1 MSRESL
7 GKGLDALFSSG
18 PESTD
23 RTTGIT
29 TLKIDSIIPNRY
41 QPRKFFDVEKLA
53 ELAESMKVN
62 GILQPVIVTKNADS
76 QYELVAGERRLEA
89 AKLADISE
97 IPVIIRSITP
107 QEQLQFAIIEN
118 IQREDLNAIEEA
130 KAYQQLS
137 EEFGLTHTQISEV
150 VGKERTTVSNLIR
163 LLKLDDKIQI
173 MIMEGKITSGHAR
186 AILQVP
192 PDNQQEFASLIYKKQ
207 MSVRM
212 AEEYARKL
220 VAKNG
225 VEKPKKT
232 LRSEDFTRIK
242 SWEKQLHNEYSC
254 RVNITKKNDKGRISF
269 FFNSQQEMEKILES
283 LKNSNE

>member
-7 GKGLDALFSSG
+7 GKGLEALFSSG

-41 QPRKFFDVEKLA
+41 QPRKFFDAVKLA
-53 ELAESMKVN
+53 ELAESIKTN

-130 KAYQQLS
+130 KAYQQLN
-137 EEFGLTHTQISEV
+137 EEFGLTHIQISEV

-163 LLKLDDKIQI
+163 LLKLDESVQI
-173 MIMEGKITSGHAR
+173 MIQEGKITSGHAR

-192 PDNQQEFASLIYKKQ
+192 ESNQQDFANLIFKKQ

-212 AEEYARKL
+212 AEEYARKIIEKKN
-220 VAKNG
+220 VDKPAKPRGGETSIHLKGLEN
-225 VEKPKKT
+225 K
-232 LRSEDFTRIK
+232 
-242 SWEKQLHNEYSC
+242 LHDSYSC
-254 RVNITKKNDKGRISF
+254 RVSITQKNDKGRISF
-269 FFNSQQEMEKILES
+269 FFNSHEEMNKILDS
-283 LKNSNE
+283 LKTK

>member
-29 TLKIDSIIPNRY
+29 TLQIDCIIPNRY
-41 QPRKFFDVEKLA
+41 QPRKFFDTAKLA
-53 ELAESMKVN
+53 ELAESIKAN

-130 KAYQQLS
+130 RAYQQLN
-137 EEFGLTHTQISEV
+137 EEFGLTHIQISEV

-163 LLKLDDKIQI
+163 LLKLDESIQN
-173 MIMEGKITSGHAR
+173 MIQEGKITSGHAR

-192 PDNQQEFASLIYKKQ
+192 ETSQQDFANLIFNKQ

-212 AEEYARKL
+212 AEEYARKII
-220 VAKNG
+220 
-225 VEKPKKT
+225 EKGNIDKPVKPR
-232 LRSEDFTRIK
+232 RSETNIHMK
-242 SWEKQLHNEYSC
+242 EWENKLHGDYDC
-254 RVNITKKNDKGRISF
+254 RVSITHKNNKGRISF
-269 FFNSQQEMEKILES
+269 FFNSQEEMDKILDS
-283 LKNSNE
+283 LKS

>member
-29 TLKIDSIIPNRY
+29 TLKIDCIIPNRY
-41 QPRKFFDVEKLA
+41 QPRKFFDAEKLA
-53 ELAESMKVN
+53 ELANSMKVN
-62 GILQPVIVTKNADS
+62 GILQPIIVTKNADS

-130 KAYQQLS
+130 TAYQQLS
-137 EEFGLTHTQISEV
+137 EEFGLTHIQISEV

-163 LLKLDDKIQI
+163 LLKLDEKVQNMIQ
-173 MIMEGKITSGHAR
+173 EGKITSGHAR

-192 PDNQQEFASLIYKKQ
+192 VDNQQDFANLIFKDQ

-212 AEEYARKL
+212 AEEYARKMINSDE
-220 VAKNG
+220 V
-225 VEKPKKT
+225 VKPKKAAHNVASVR
-232 LRSEDFTRIK
+232 LK
-242 SWEKQLHNEYSC
+242 GWEKQLHEDYSC
-254 RVNITKKNDKGRISF
+254 RVNITKKKDKGRISF
-269 FFNSQQEMEKILES
+269 FFNSEEEMEKILES
-283 LKNSNE
+283 LKIGNE

>member
-29 TLKIDSIIPNRY
+29 TLKIDCIVPNRY
-41 QPRKFFDVEKLA
+41 QPRKFFDAEKLA
-53 ELAESMKVN
+53 ELANSMKVN
-62 GILQPVIVTKNADS
+62 GILQPIIVTKNADS

-89 AKLADISE
+89 AKIADISE

-137 EEFGLTHTQISEV
+137 EEFGLTHIQISEV

-163 LLKLDDKIQI
+163 LLKLGEKIQI
-173 MIMEGKITSGHAR
+173 MIQEGKITSGHAR

-192 PDNQQEFASLIYKKQ
+192 VDNQQDFANLIFKNQ
-207 MSVRM
+207 MSVRV
-212 AEEYARKL
+212 AEEYARKMI
-220 VAKNG
+220 N
-225 VEKPKKT
+225 
-232 LRSEDFTRIK
+232 SDEDIK
-242 SWEKQLHNEYSC
+242 SKKAVRNVASVRLKGWEKQLHNDYSC
-254 RVNITKKNDKGRISF
+254 RVNITKKNDKGKISF
-269 FFNSQQEMEKILES
+269 FFNSKEEMEKILES
-283 LKNSNE
+283 LKIGNE

>member
-7 GKGLDALFSSG
+7 GKGLEALFSSG

-41 QPRKFFDVEKLA
+41 QPRKFFDAAKLA
-53 ELAESMKVN
+53 ELAESMKTN

-89 AKLADISE
+89 AKLADIPE

-130 KAYQQLS
+130 KAYQQLN
-137 EEFGLTHTQISEV
+137 EEFGLTHIQISEV

-163 LLKLDDKIQI
+163 LLKLDESIQV
-173 MIMEGKITSGHAR
+173 MIQEGKITSGHAR

-192 PDNQQEFASLIYKKQ
+192 ESNQQDFANLIFDKQ

-212 AEEYARKL
+212 TEEYARKAIEKKN
-220 VAKNG
+220 VDKPAKPRG
-225 VEKPKKT
+225 GEISIHLK
-232 LRSEDFTRIK
+232 E
-242 SWEKQLHNEYSC
+242 WENKLHGSYSC
-254 RVNITKKNDKGRISF
+254 RVNITQKNDKGRISF
-269 FFNSQQEMEKILES
+269 FFNSREEMNKILDA
-283 LKNSNE
+283 LKNK